1 MNQLESFVLM
11 KRFLFGEYIEKRAI
25 DRWENEG
32 GAIRTEFLRGYNA
45 GQPDRERKTRR
56 KISRDLRTKK

>member
-32 GAIRTEFLRGYNA
+32 GAIRTELLRGYNA

-56 KISRDLRTKK
+56 KISRKSSHE